1 MPSILDLG
9 NATFFQLDLLAFVI
23 SILFFMLA
31 AIIWYTILP
40 GHKPEIRRMGHIDT
54 IDELIGSAS
63 ERGKPVLLN
72 MLITGSAT
80 MGGGVSSWN
89 AFNITMKYI
98 AKRSAEL
105 NTAVYGNAA
114 AADSYM
120 MMSDYARQGFVE
132 AGHPE
137 RYVDANFYYSP
148 VRWLAWPPP
157 LYAMENT
164 DIINRIDAGTVFR
177 IGPFDVSL
185 EWGSRM
191 GAINYCTCDEG
202 WSHAEN
208 GAFADHFTIG
218 DEPLAVAA
226 YISEDDN
233 YLAVIIGE
241 DWMKLFFTGFL
252 IVGAI
257 LSAFGIAL
265 V

>member
-1 MPSILDLG
+1 MPSLLDLG
-9 NATFFQLDLLAFVI
+9 GATFYQLDMLAFVL
-23 SILFFMLA
+23 SILFFMMA
-31 AIIWYTILP
+31 AVIWYTVLP
-40 GHKPEIRRMGHIDT
+40 GHKPKIRRIGALDT
-54 IDELIGSAS
+54 MNELIGSAS
-63 ERGKPVLLN
+63 ERGRPVLLN

-89 AFNITMKYI
+89 AFNTIIKYI
-98 AKRSAEL
+98 AKESATVNIGL
-105 NTAVYGNAA
+105 YGNSGAA
-114 AADSYM
+114 PAYM
-120 MMSDYARQGFVE
+120 MMADYARQGFVE
-132 AGHPE
+132 ARHPE
-137 RYVDANFYYSP
+137 RYIESNFYYTP
-148 VRWLAWPPP
+148 VPYLSWPPP

-164 DIINRIDAGTVFR
+164 DMINRINAGTVFR

-191 GAINYCTCDEG
+191 GTINFCTCDEG

-218 DEPLAVAA
+218 DEPMAMAA
-226 YISEDDN
+226 YITENDN
-233 YLAVIIGE
+233 QIATIIGE

-257 LSAFGIAL
+257 LSGLGITL